1 MSMLFVLWLICSRD
15 TGLRPVKI
23 GKRVESLEVE
33 GWGRE
38 NGR

>member
-1 MSMLFVLWLICSRD
+1 MLFVFWLICSRD
-15 TGLRPVKI
+15 IDLRPVKKI
-23 GKRVESLEVE
+23 GKRVDSLEVE